1 MVHFPTRGILIL
13 TFLKQFNVE
22 DSKNMRTFRVEW
34 LFTYFQARAT
44 VRCINKGKEC
54 VYHLLEVYV
63 VHNAK
68 RHCWHGLA
76 NSKWKSFALNL
87 TALWATAAT
96 QGLYARFSIFRAFAC
111 PSTEMQMNFYV
122 LFPQNECQWS
132 VILSVSQLQKPFI
145 IFEHCLNKT
154 KTKYLDIA

>member
-1 MVHFPTRGILIL
+1 MCNTDWGCPKMSHS
-13 TFLKQFNVE
+13 FLN
-22 DSKNMRTFRVEW
+22 
-34 LFTYFQARAT
+34 LPGAGQAIG
-44 VRCINKGKEC
+44 RCINKVKEC

-76 NSKWKSFALNL
+76 NGKWKSFTLNL

-111 PSTEMQMNFYV
+111 PSTEMQMDFYV

-132 VILSVSQLQKPFI
+132 IILSVSQLQKSLK

-154 KTKYLDIA
+154 KTKTKSLDIA

>member
-1 MVHFPTRGILIL
+1 MCNTDWGCPKMSHS
-13 TFLKQFNVE
+13 FLN
-22 DSKNMRTFRVEW
+22 
-34 LFTYFQARAT
+34 LPGAGQAIG
-44 VRCINKGKEC
+44 RCINKVKEC

-76 NSKWKSFALNL
+76 NSKWKSFAINL

-111 PSTEMQMNFYV
+111 PSTEMQMDFYV

-132 VILSVSQLQKPFI
+132 VILSVSQLQKSLK

-154 KTKYLDIA
+154 KTKTKSLDIA